1 MLKKSGRILTQK
13 FKKVLGKDKNQTK
26 FAIICGGKGTRLW
39 PLSRGAKPKQFQP
52 LIHKKSTFELM
63 ISRLERSFDPRDF
76 FPVVSEEM
84 AYWVTKQAPQ
94 IPQENIIIEP
104 DQRDTLAAIGF
115 TAAILDKKF
124 SNPIVISLWSDHLL
138 KNEEEFCRSLK
149 LASGLVADEDKI
161 IEIDVKPT
169 YPATHLGYIEIG
181 KKVTQKDGFSVFE
194 FKRQVEKP
202 DSPTAEKFLESE
214 KFLWHV
220 GYSCWK
226 TKTML
231 SHFAKFQ
238 PEVFKILKEVQELY
252 GQVSKAKLLESYQK
266 IPKLSV
272 DFGILEKLSGKDQL
286 VIAAK
291 LGWSD
296 IGSWDV
302 LKDELVDGK
311 GENAVHGEPILID
324 VSDSLIFEVKE
335 NKLIAAIGVE
345 DLIIVDT
352 EDALLVCSK
361 ENSQRVKEIVEEL
374 KKTQKTSLL

>member
-1 MLKKSGRILTQK
+1 MLKKPGKVINQK
-13 FKKVLGKDKNQTK
+13 FRKVFDKIQSQTK
-26 FAIICGGKGTRLW
+26 YAIICGGKGTRLW
-39 PLSRGAKPKQFQP
+39 PLSRGSKPKQFQP
-52 LIHKKSTFELM
+52 LVHKKSTFELM
-63 ISRLERSFDPRDF
+63 VSRLEKSFNPKDF

-84 AYWVTKQAPQ
+84 VHWVTEQAPQ
-94 IPQENIIIEP
+94 IPRENIIIEP

-115 TAAILDKKF
+115 TAAVLEKKF
-124 SNPIVISLWSDHLL
+124 SNPTVISLWSDHLL
-138 KNEEEFCRSLK
+138 KNEDEFCSSLK
-149 LASGLVADEDKI
+149 LASDLVAGNDKI
-161 IEIDVKPT
+161 IEIDVKPA

-181 KKVTQKDGFSVFE
+181 EKVTQKDDFSVFE

-202 DSPTAEKFLESE
+202 DFPTAERFFKSE

-226 TKTML
+226 AKTML
-231 SHFAKFQ
+231 SHFDRFQ
-238 PEVFKILKEVQELY
+238 PEIFKILEEVQELY
-252 GQVSKAKLLESYQK
+252 GQASKEKLLTSYQK
-266 IPKLSV
+266 IPKLSI

-302 LKDELVDGK
+302 LKDELVERK
-311 GENAVHGEPILID
+311 EENAIHGEPMLMD
-324 VSDSLIFEVKE
+324 VADSLVFESKE
-335 NKLIAAIGVE
+335 DKLIVAIGVK

-352 EDALLVCSK
+352 EDALLVCNK
-361 ENSQRVKEIVEEL
+361 ENSQRVKEVVEEL

>member
-1 MLKKSGRILTQK
+1 MLKKPGKVITQK
-13 FKKVLGKDKNQTK
+13 FKKVFGKNKDQTK

-52 LIHKKSTFELM
+52 LIHKRSTFELM
-63 ISRLERSFDPRDF
+63 ISRLEKSFNPSDF

-84 AYWVTKQAPQ
+84 VHWVVEQAPQ
-94 IPQENIIIEP
+94 IPRENIIIEP

-115 TAAILDKKF
+115 TAAVLDKKF
-124 SNPIVISLWSDHLL
+124 SNPTVISLWSDHLL

-149 LASGLVADEDKI
+149 LASDLVAGEDKI

-169 YPATHLGYIEIG
+169 CPATHLGYIEIG
-181 KKVTQKDGFSVFE
+181 KKVTQKDGFTVFE

-202 DSPTAEKFLESE
+202 DAPTAEKFLKSE

-231 SHFAKFQ
+231 SHFARFQ
-238 PEVFKILKEVQELY
+238 PEIFKVLKEVQELY
-252 GQVSKAKLLESYQK
+252 GQVSKEKLLASYQK

-272 DFGILEKLSGKDQL
+272 DLGILEKLTGKDQL

-302 LKDELVDGK
+302 LKDELVDDK
-311 GENAVHGEPILID
+311 DENAIHGEPMLVD
-324 VSDSLIFEVKE
+324 VCDSLVFETKE
-335 NKLIAAIGVE
+335 DKLIATIGVKG
-345 DLIIVDT
+345 LIIVDT
-352 EDALLVCSK
+352 EDALLVCNK
-361 ENSQRVKEIVEEL
+361 ENSQRVKEVVEEL

>member
-1 MLKKSGRILTQK
+1 MLKKPGRILTQK
-13 FKKVLGKDKNQTK
+13 FRKVFGKNQNQTK

-39 PLSRGAKPKQFQP
+39 PLSRGSKPKQFQP
-52 LIHKKSTFELM
+52 LIYKKSTFQLM
-63 ISRLERSFDPRDF
+63 VSRLEKSFDSRDF

-84 AYWVTKQAPQ
+84 VHWVTEQAPQ
-94 IPQENIIIEP
+94 IPKENIIIEP

-115 TAAILDKKF
+115 TAAVLEKKF
-124 SNPIVISLWSDHLL
+124 SNPTVISLWSDHLL

-149 LASGLVADEDKI
+149 LASDLVADEDKI

-181 KKVTQKDGFSVFE
+181 EKVTQKDGFSVFE

-202 DSPTAEKFLESE
+202 DAPTAERFLKSE

-231 SHFAKFQ
+231 SYFARFQ
-238 PEVFKILKEVQELY
+238 SEVFKILKEVQELY
-252 GQVSKAKLLESYQK
+252 GQASKKELLGSYQK
-266 IPKLSV
+266 IPKLSI
-272 DFGILEKLSGKDQL
+272 DFGILEKLTGKDQL

-302 LKDELVDGK
+302 LKDELVDK
-311 GENAVHGEPILID
+311 KDENAIHGEPILID
-324 VSDSLIFEVKE
+324 VADSLVFEAKE

-352 EDALLVCSK
+352 EEALLVCNK
-361 ENSQRVKEIVEEL
+361 EDSQRVKEVVEEL